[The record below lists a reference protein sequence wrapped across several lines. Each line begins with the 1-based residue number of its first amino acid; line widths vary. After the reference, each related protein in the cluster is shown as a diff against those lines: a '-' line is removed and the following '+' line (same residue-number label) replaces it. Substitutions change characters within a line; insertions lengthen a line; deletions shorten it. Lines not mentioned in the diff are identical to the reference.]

1 MVLKKAVVNFDGS
14 ARPNPGRMKIGAI
27 IRMNGKEERIS
38 KEMGWGTNNM
48 AEYLALIEALKKAL
62 EMGAEE
68 VEIYGDSTL
77 VIEQLRGNYRV
88 RDEKMKKLYAEV
100 IKLLSKFQNWTA
112 NWIPEELNKT
122 AHDLSQ

>member
-27 IRMNGKEERIS
+27 IRMNGKEKRIS

>member
-14 ARPNPGRMKIGAI
+14 AKPNPGYMKIGAI
-27 IRMNGKEERIS
+27 IRMDGKEEKIS

-100 IKLLSKFQNWTA
+100 MELLSKFQNWTA
-112 NWIPEELNKT
+112 NWIPEELNKI

>member
-27 IRMNGKEERIS
+27 IKMNGKEKRIS